1 MSHQRNFYFS
11 SKWLDAERVNTNFIW
26 RCLMSIL
33 HTESI
38 QQPIQQLG
46 IRRKN
51 LPALLDI
58 SSSTLD
64 GLLNPKSPY
73 YLPGFPKP
81 KRLGKRTVVWYI
93 DDIRAYLANCNAA
106 NDAELEQPS
115 N

>member
-1 MSHQRNFYFS
+1 MKTSLEQANFGL
-11 SKWLDAERVNTNFIW
+11 KT
-26 RCLMSIL
+26 
-33 HTESI
+33 I
-38 QQPIQQLG
+38 QLAV
-46 IRRKN
+46 RRKN
-51 LPALLDI
+51 LPSLLDI
-58 SSSTLD
+58 SASTLD

-93 DDIRAYLANCNAA
+93 EDIREYLANCNAA

>member
-1 MSHQRNFYFS
+1 MEFS
-11 SKWLDAERVNTNFIW
+11 S
-26 RCLMSIL
+26 
-33 HTESI
+33 
-38 QQPIQQLG
+38 QQVVHHLEQLTV
-46 IRRKN
+46 RRKN
-51 LPALLDI
+51 LPRLLDI
-58 SSSTLD
+58 SASTLD